1 MILILTQS
9 FPSRI
14 GGIESLMFNLSL
26 GLSKKKKVIIFA
38 DSHNILY
45 DAIFDN
51 QYKNKILTK
60 RIGGIKFFR
69 RRKKIRSIKLF
80 IQSKK
85 VKLVI
90 GDSWKSLE
98 LGIDYL
104 NENKIPSICLAHGNE
119 LLSNK
124 QYKKNR
130 IIKTLNKVNSIVA
143 NSYFTSNLVKELIKS
158 DTKLNVIHPGATD
171 IRNLKHIKVPNID
184 GNPVLLT
191 LARLEKRKGHQLIL
205 QALKKLKDIDNLVCS
220 YAILGR
226 GDELS
231 QLKSQVVK
239 YSLQNQVFF
248 LDGLDRNQVLI
259 DSKIHVMPTFLEGNS
274 IEGFGISNVEAAAY
288 GLPCIVSTSGGTP
301 ESIIQ
306 NQTGFIVKEKN
317 VDDLYKAMKD
327 LITNKTQYERFSSES
342 LIFAKGFLKEKKI
355 IEYLNSL

>member
-1 MILILTQS
+1 M
-9 FPSRI
+9 
-14 GGIESLMFNLSL
+14 GGIEHVMGNIAIQA
-26 GLSKKKKVIIFA
+26 SKLKHTVYVVSDKSDDPSDEFDEKHEYIIFRFGQIKYFRKLKKA
-38 DSHNILY
+38 NYINHLLATDN
-45 DAIFDN
+45 FD
-51 QYKNKILTK
+51 QIY
-60 RIGGIKFFR
+60 F
-69 RRKKIRSIKLF
+69 
-80 IQSKK
+80 
-85 VKLVI
+85 
-90 GDSWKSLE
+90 DSWKSLE
-98 LGIDYL
+98 HINTKYQS
-104 NENKIPSICLAHGNE
+104 EKFICLVHGNE
-119 LLSNK
+119 ILK
-124 QYKKNR
+124 DKNR
-130 IIKTLNKVNSIVA
+130 DRIVKNISKSNTIIFNSRSTQLLYNKKFVNSKIIK
-143 NSYFTSNLVKELIKS
+143 SNIIYPAFIDEIKKPDMS
-158 DTKLNVIHPGATD
+158 KKKYDFCTI
-171 IRNLKHIKVPNID
+171 
-184 GNPVLLT
+184 
-191 LARLEKRKGHQLIL
+191 ARLEKRKGHQLIL
-205 QALKKLKDIDNLVCS
+205 QALKRLKDIDNLVCS

-248 LDGLDRNQVLI
+248 LDGLDRNQVLV

>member
-1 MILILTQS
+1 MAELPLKGLRVIELARILAGPWAGQTLAD
-9 FPSRI
+9 
-14 GGIESLMFNLSL
+14 L
-26 GLSKKKKVIIFA
+26 GAEV
-38 DSHNILY
+38 
-45 DAIFDN
+45 
-51 QYKNKILTK
+51 
-60 RIGGIKFFR
+60 
-69 RRKKIRSIKLF
+69 
-80 IQSKK
+80 
-85 VKLVI
+85 
-90 GDSWKSLE
+90 
-98 LGIDYL
+98 
-104 NENKIPSICLAHGNE
+104 
-119 LLSNK
+119 
-124 QYKKNR
+124 
-130 IIKTLNKVNSIVA
+130 
-143 NSYFTSNLVKELIKS
+143 
-158 DTKLNVIHPGATD
+158 
-171 IRNLKHIKVPNID
+171 IKVESRMGDDTRTWGPPFVKTGDETNAAYYHSCNRGKQSVSLD
-184 GNPVLLT
+184 FKDD
-191 LARLEKRKGHQLIL
+191 ADL
-205 QALKKLKDIDNLVCS
+205 QKLKDFDNLVCS

-248 LDGLDRNQVLI
+248 LDGLDRNQVLA

-327 LITNKTQYERFSSES
+327 LIMNKNQYERFSSES